1 MSLAGKNRKLFS
13 YNNES
18 RRESSF
24 LYKDFEKTK
33 SYHTDF
39 GKAIF
44 NYASLRAA
52 SMKFCNFNG
61 AIFNGTEFVG
71 TNLRGSSFKG
81 ASFKDAIF
89 ISTTLD
95 KTDFTGAIFDNCIFC
110 GTKIDGVKGLD
121 STAVGINIITE
132 KPSVNEFS
140 AELIDVIQKLRSND
154 TIRKS
159 HTLHTK
165 KNGINTIYLSE
176 LLKEYTEEELIK
188 MLPQVER
195 FISTQFYTLSYL
207 KVLLNKVSMDVII

>member
-44 NYASLRAA
+44 SYASLRAA

-165 KNGINTIYLSE
+165 KNGINTIYLSD

-207 KVLLNKVSMDVII
+207 KVLLNKVAMDVII